1 MRLLYVRAADPEGPP
16 PPLDAADLPAPRGAP
31 VPAPESMTALERHIR
46 ETADWSAREARRYRA
61 LARRTDGDE
70 DERDALVRRAA
81 LGTAPLALVS
91 GGWLQWLSSPA
102 NCETEAALR
111 VLTLYAEDLGVGRP
125 RADRGNACLDMLH
138 RLRLAEHAT
147 PPARLA
153 QEPGVADSAF
163 HPAAALLAMSRRP
176 EEFQEEILGADLCL
190 RAAGAPPPLALVRE
204 LRPDAADWPALDPG
218 GARRPGGATG
228 LDLGRAAVAAVLAEP
243 ASDGSRVTAG
253 YRWAYEALRRWSAAL
268 YLELA
273 SAVDPGYDMAELLR
287 ARAPEAVLYHHGFE
301 LRGRPL
307 SDWFAEARDQP
318 YGLMRA
324 LAASRLVRPGEP
336 ERSPL
341 LGALITER
349 GPMFRVFSAAD
360 EAVVRRWIRALPAA
374 GTAAPEATPALPVLP
389 RPVVQELRPEPR
401 RQRPDREPGSLR
413 EAYHLLLTRTDTP
426 ALRRYAVGYAR
437 AWLARSRAD
446 WARAEH
452 LPPERWDP
460 RGLRPWL
467 REQHER
473 AGRAMAEQADAPL
486 PSREALID
494 STLQL
499 APLTLIDGAW
509 LQGFTD
515 YAHAP
520 TEVGHLLF
528 ATYWDE
534 LGNGQRQL
542 NHPLIYRQLL
552 YEMGLELPPTA
563 SREFADWPGLREESF
578 EPAVYWLCVGRLP
591 RTFLPEVLGL
601 NVAMELAGVGG
612 GYLQARRAL
621 RAFGY
626 STRFVDIHNTVD
638 NVATGH
644 SAWAADAV
652 DAYLAAVPQ
661 LLGPGAQAEAWQR
674 IRTGYRSL
682 NPPGGA
688 KARRIERRTLRTA
701 LRTALPTA
709 LPTADRTA
717 ERAPAGNHDAERA
730 VPRV

>member
-1 MRLLYVRAADPEGPP
+1 V
-16 PPLDAADLPAPRGAP
+16 
-31 VPAPESMTALERHIR
+31 I
-46 ETADWSAREARRYRA
+46 
-61 LARRTDGDE
+61 
-70 DERDALVRRAA
+70 
-81 LGTAPLALVS
+81 
-91 GGWLQWLSSPA
+91 
-102 NCETEAALR
+102 
-111 VLTLYAEDLGVGRP
+111 
-125 RADRGNACLDMLH
+125 
-138 RLRLAEHAT
+138 
-147 PPARLA
+147 
-153 QEPGVADSAF
+153 
-163 HPAAALLAMSRRP
+163 
-176 EEFQEEILGADLCL
+176 
-190 RAAGAPPPLALVRE
+190 
-204 LRPDAADWPALDPG
+204 
-218 GARRPGGATG
+218 
-228 LDLGRAAVAAVLAEP
+228 
-243 ASDGSRVTAG
+243 
-253 YRWAYEALRRWSAAL
+253 
-268 YLELA
+268 
-273 SAVDPGYDMAELLR
+273 
-287 ARAPEAVLYHHGFE
+287 
-301 LRGRPL
+301 
-307 SDWFAEARDQP
+307 
-318 YGLMRA
+318 
-324 LAASRLVRPGEP
+324 
-336 ERSPL
+336 
-341 LGALITER
+341 
-349 GPMFRVFSAAD
+349 
-360 EAVVRRWIRALPAA
+360 RRWIRSLPAP
-374 GTAAPEATPALPVLP
+374 GTASPAPASAPAPAVPVLP
-389 RPVVQELRPEPR
+389 RPVLPRPGVQE
-401 RQRPDREPGSLR
+401 RQRERYQRRHDREPGSLR
-413 EAYHLLLTRTDTP
+413 EAYHLLLNRTDTP
-426 ALRRYAVGYAR
+426 ALRRYAIGYAR

-446 WARAEH
+446 RAEAGH

-542 NHPLIYRQLL
+542 NHPLIYRQMLR
-552 YEMGLELPPTA
+552 EMGLELPPTA
-563 SREFADWPGLREESF
+563 SREFAHWPGLREESF

-591 RTFLPEVLGL
+591 RTFLPELLGL
-601 NVAMELAGVGG
+601 NLAMELAGVGG

-626 STRFVDIHNTVD
+626 STRFVDIHNTID

-688 KARRIERRTLRTA
+688 RARRFERRTLRTA
-701 LRTALPTA
+701 LHTALHTA
-709 LPTADRTA
+709 LRTA
-717 ERAPAGNHDAERA
+717 EHAPAGNHDAERA